1 MSEGGVA
8 VRHVDVPPA
17 MALALS
23 LVMLPDFAIRLPGLI
38 TRQAMERWHCFGAQ
52 PSKQRPFLIGGI

>member
-23 LVMLPDFAIRLPGLI
+23 LVMIPDFAICLPGLI
-38 TRQAMERWHCFGAQ
+38 TRQEMEPWHYFGAQ
-52 PSKQRPFLIGGI
+52 PSKPRPFLIGGI

>member
-1 MSEGGVA
+1 

-17 MALALS
+17 IALALS
-23 LVMLPDFAIRLPGLI
+23 LIMIPDFAICLTGLI

>member
-1 MSEGGVA
+1 
-8 VRHVDVPPA
+8 

-23 LVMLPDFAIRLPGLI
+23 LVMIPDFAICLTGLI

-52 PSKQRPFLIGGI
+52 PSKPRPFLIGGI